1 MISSFEKLAIILLV
15 FIGIGLVSPL
25 ERVWAGYS
33 LTDRD
38 GRVLS
43 EDQGGTLV
51 TGPTNQT
58 IILNDQGNRKIFE
71 IAWDATGMALVVKG
85 DNVHLKIHSSGKVE
99 KWSAYETENKDR
111 YPIILT
117 PVVPGKPRK

>member
-1 MISSFEKLAIILLV
+1 MIFKSEKLAIILLV
-15 FIGIGLVSPL
+15 FLGIGLVSPW

-33 LTDRD
+33 LTDRA

-43 EDQGGTLV
+43 EGQGDTVV

-71 IAWDATGMALVVKG
+71 IAWDAAGTAMVVKG

-111 YPIILT
+111 YPIFLT